1 MVTAI
6 TMLLVAAV
14 LVFLLQDGLE
24 VIQHK
29 CLVPKGSS
37 FRSQLMNIYGT
48 ESMKN
53 SVYSNSLDPY
63 GLELTEKTG

>member
-1 MVTAI
+1 
-6 TMLLVAAV
+6 MLAAV
-14 LVFLLQDGLE
+14 VLVSLLQDVLE

-29 CLVPKGSS
+29 CLSPKGSS
-37 FRSQLMNIYGT
+37 FQSPLMNIYDT
-48 ESMKN
+48 ESKKN

>member
-1 MVTAI
+1 M
-6 TMLLVAAV
+6 MLAAV
-14 LVFLLQDGLE
+14 VLVSLLQDVLE

-37 FRSQLMNIYGT
+37 FQSQLMNIYDT
-48 ESMKN
+48 ESKKN

>member
-1 MVTAI
+1 MM
-6 TMLLVAAV
+6 MLVAV
-14 LVFLLQDGLE
+14 LVSLLQDVLE

-29 CLVPKGSS
+29 CLSPKGLS
-37 FRSQLMNIYGT
+37 FLSQLMNIYDT
-48 ESMKN
+48 ELEKN